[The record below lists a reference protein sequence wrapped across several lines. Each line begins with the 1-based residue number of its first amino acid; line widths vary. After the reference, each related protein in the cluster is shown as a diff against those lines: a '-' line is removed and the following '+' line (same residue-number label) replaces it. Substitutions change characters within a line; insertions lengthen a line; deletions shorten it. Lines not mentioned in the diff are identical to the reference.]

1 MFGCLRGIFV
11 LLNVLGGF
19 FVSFENVSNLDWSG
33 QKLEDMEYP
42 SFHKK
47 KDSSR
52 RFVFT
57 PRFSGDRFFVHNNR
71 NILVIKC
78 EKHSFRKSWV
88 S

>member
-19 FVSFENVSNLDWSG
+19 FVSFENVSNLDWSV

-47 KDSSR
+47 KILADVLSLHR
-52 RFVFT
+52 DFQETGFLFT
-57 PRFSGDRFFVHNNR
+57 
-71 NILVIKC
+71 IIAI
-78 EKHSFRKSWV
+78 SW
-88 S
+88 